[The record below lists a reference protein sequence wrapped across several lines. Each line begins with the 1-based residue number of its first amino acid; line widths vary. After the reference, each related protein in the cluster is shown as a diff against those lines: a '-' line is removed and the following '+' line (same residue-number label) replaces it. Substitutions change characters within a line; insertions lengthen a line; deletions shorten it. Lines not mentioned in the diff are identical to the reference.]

1 MWLATYF
8 GTTDRNGR
16 RELNIAICY
25 SDGTRDSK
33 KRCYITECG
42 ISIIHH
48 DKCWISDIMVGHEIN
63 ASSSYL
69 KLLRASLVNSSEP
82 EVKFTS
88 QPDSYKMVSSKYFMI
103 RVGFK

>member
-1 MWLATYF
+1 
-8 GTTDRNGR
+8 
-16 RELNIAICY
+16 
-25 SDGTRDSK
+25 
-33 KRCYITECG
+33 
-42 ISIIHH
+42 
-48 DKCWISDIMVGHEIN
+48 MVGHEIN